1 MRILQVT
8 DWNPSRG
15 GAEEYVG
22 WLVSALPSLG
32 HEVALL
38 TSSAGTAGDGH
49 ADYVAL
55 GTRWAAAQVGLQ
67 IFNPHAWIQA
77 RRARAEFRPDLAHVH
92 LFAYHLSPAVI
103 FSLRGVPVVVTHHDY
118 KAGCPLGTRLLPDHR
133 PCVDAPG
140 PICRSGGCLGFLHWQ
155 RDRVRYRLLQRAL
168 RQAAA
173 GVVHSRTMAG
183 SCRALGMETVSMPL
197 PVRPPGP
204 SFVRA
209 PAADPEFVCCGRLSR
224 EKGVDLL
231 LHAFAQ
237 LRQTVPAARLTIA
250 GDGPQR
256 GDLEGLAA
264 ALDLGPSVRFTGWL
278 NSVALDEVLQSTW
291 ALVAPSVWAEP
302 FGLVAVE
309 AILRDIPVVASRT
322 GGLAESVVPGLSGLL
337 FDNGQRAQLAECLG
351 RIASGAAFPE
361 RRCQPAAVAAL
372 RQRHDPGTHLDAMV
386 EVYRSVARSS
396 TGAGDGLPGRPSA
409 RHRATA

>member
-38 TSSAGTAGDGH
+38 TSSAGTAGDGR

-197 PVRPPGP
+197 QT
-204 SFVRA
+204 
-209 PAADPEFVCCGRLSR
+209 GRLTPPPEANSASTAI
-224 EKGVDLL
+224 EPEAGLDCTSISGSKVTVWVTP
-231 LHAFAQ
+231 Q
-237 LRQTVPAARLTIA
+237 SPQPKPPTSVSKPRQTVTESLAMNSRLSNEICA
-250 GDGPQR
+250 G
-256 GDLEGLAA
+256 
-264 ALDLGPSVRFTGWL
+264 
-278 NSVALDEVLQSTW
+278 
-291 ALVAPSVWAEP
+291 AE
-302 FGLVAVE
+302 
-309 AILRDIPVVASRT
+309 
-322 GGLAESVVPGLSGLL
+322 
-337 FDNGQRAQLAECLG
+337 
-351 RIASGAAFPE
+351 
-361 RRCQPAAVAAL
+361 
-372 RQRHDPGTHLDAMV
+372 
-386 EVYRSVARSS
+386 
-396 TGAGDGLPGRPSA
+396 
-409 RHRATA
+409 